1 MKGGSQLTVRV
12 ITDSACDLPPELF
25 GTYEIK
31 FASLAVTFADRTF
44 TDGVDLT
51 RAEFYARLAAGGA
64 LPVTAQP
71 SPHAFAVLLKEALA
85 EADEVVVVTLSS
97 GLSGTWDSA
106 CTAKAGF
113 SAAEQQRIFLVD
125 SRSASTGEGLLVLRA
140 VRLAEA
146 GKSGA
151 EIAATLEEERAHL
164 ASIFT
169 VDTLENLRKG
179 GRISRIQ
186 AFLGTVLEI
195 KPVFELDAEGRI
207 VVRQKI
213 RGRRKA
219 VRRLVEIMA
228 EEGKNLAAQVVGI
241 AHGHVAEAAEELA
254 QTIRAKFAP
263 REVITGEISATIG
276 THTGPGCLAVFF
288 AR

>member
-1 MKGGSQLTVRV
+1 V
-12 ITDSACDLPPELF
+12 
-25 GTYEIK
+25 
-31 FASLAVTFADRTF
+31 
-44 TDGVDLT
+44 
-51 RAEFYARLAAGGA
+51 
-64 LPVTAQP
+64 
-71 SPHAFAVLLKEALA
+71 
-85 EADEVVVVTLSS
+85 EADEVIVITLSS
-97 GLSGTWDSA
+97 GLSGTWESA
-106 CTAKAGF
+106 CAAKATF
-113 SAAEQQRIFLVD
+113 SAEEQNRIFLVD

-140 VRLAEA
+140 ARLAEA
-146 GKSGA
+146 GESGA
-151 EIAATLEEERAHL
+151 GIAAMLEKERAHL

-179 GRISRIQ
+179 GRINRIQ

-195 KPVFELDAEGRI
+195 KPVFELDAAGRI
-207 VVRQKI
+207 AVREKI

-219 VRRLVEIMA
+219 VRRLLEIMA

-254 QTIRAKFAP
+254 QAIRERFRV
-263 REVITGEISATIG
+263 REVVTGEISATIG

>member
-1 MKGGSQLTVRV
+1 MELAIRV
-12 ITDSACDLPPELF
+12 ITDSACDLPPEF
-25 GTYEIK
+25 FTTHGIK
-31 FASLAVTFADRTF
+31 FASLAVTFPDRTF

-64 LPVTAQP
+64 LPMTAQP
-71 SPHAFAVLLKEALA
+71 SPHAFAGLLREALV
-85 EADEVVVVTLSS
+85 EADEVIVITLSS
-97 GLSGTWDSA
+97 GLSGTWESA
-106 CTAKAGF
+106 CAAKATF
-113 SAAEQQRIFLVD
+113 SAEEQNRIFLVD

-140 VRLAEA
+140 ARLAEA
-146 GKSGA
+146 GESGA
-151 EIAATLEEERAHL
+151 GIAAMLEKERAHL

-179 GRISRIQ
+179 GRINRIQ

-195 KPVFELDAEGRI
+195 KPVFELDAAGRI
-207 VVRQKI
+207 AVREKI

-219 VRRLVEIMA
+219 VRRLLEIMA

-254 QTIRAKFAP
+254 QAIRERFHV
-263 REVITGEISATIG
+263 REVVTGEISATIG